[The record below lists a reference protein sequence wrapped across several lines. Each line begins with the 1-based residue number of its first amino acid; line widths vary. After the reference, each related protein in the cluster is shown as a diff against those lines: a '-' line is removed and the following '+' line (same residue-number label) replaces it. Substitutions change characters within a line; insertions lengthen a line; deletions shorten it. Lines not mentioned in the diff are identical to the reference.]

1 MIAVL
6 LLRML
11 KAQATF
17 AWHMPDL
24 VSFLRLNLFNKID
37 LWQWLNEPFEKPP
50 PRQKQ
55 LW

>member
-11 KAQATF
+11 KAQAKF
-17 AWHMPDL
+17 AWHMSNL

-37 LWQWLNEPFEKPP
+37 LWQWLNEPFEKLP
-50 PRQKQ
+50 PRQKL